1 MNEDPFSQSDE
12 GQGSP
17 KDVLGHS
24 LNLKMYGLATLL
36 LCLSNQ
42 LGVVVHQRAFRKSK
56 IIVVTGL
63 IRRLLVAVWFYLPG
77 HLIVK
82 VGDLK
87 TTVVSL
93 FLFCVSFFDNTIHQH
108 SILGILGLFWSSI
121 FSQQRVMLF
130 LTLAL
135 QSIFQSLDIKQARP

>member
-24 LNLKMYGLATLL
+24 LNLKKYGLATLL

-42 LGVVVHQRAFRKSK
+42 LGVLVHPRAFRMSK
-56 IIVVTGL
+56 IIVVAGL

-93 FLFCVSFFDNTIHQH
+93 FLFCVSFFDNTVHQH
-108 SILGILGLFWSSI
+108 SIHGILGLFWSSI

-130 LTLAL
+130 LTLVL